1 MLSVKIITVGK
12 LKEKEF
18 EALCNEYLKR
28 IRGFCK
34 IEIEEIPETRLPDTP
49 SQAQIDAALDT
60 EAKLILKSVP
70 NDAYVIPMCI
80 EGKQIS
86 STELAAKLN
95 MIALKTSKLIF
106 IIGGSN
112 GLSDL
117 VKNRGDFL
125 LSFSKMTFAHH
136 LFRVMLLEQIYRGFS
151 INAGRSYHK

>member
-18 EALCNEYLKR
+18 DALCAEYLKR
-28 IRGFCK
+28 IRAFCK
-34 IEIEEIPETRLPDTP
+34 IEIEEIPETRLPDVP
-49 SQAQIDAALDT
+49 SQAQIDAALDA
-60 EAKLILKSVP
+60 EAKQILKSIP
-70 NDAYVIPMCI
+70 NDAFVIPMCI
-80 EGKQIS
+80 EGTQIS
-86 STELAAKLN
+86 STDLATKLN
-95 MIALKTSKLIF
+95 MIALKSSKLIF
-106 IIGGSN
+106 VIGGSN
-112 GLSDL
+112 GLSPI